1 MGVWNQVHIQL
12 AGVASGC
19 GVVLLAGLASGQ
31 RRSSVEEHNQQ
42 QEAGGHIDCGGHDC
56 RLKPAND
63 PELLSE
69 QLRQPSSDPLS
80 LLRAQQILTDAG
92 QAARIRMCRD
102 SSVSDTEV

>member
-1 MGVWNQVHIQL
+1 
-12 AGVASGC
+12 
-19 GVVLLAGLASGQ
+19 
-31 RRSSVEEHNQQ
+31 
-42 QEAGGHIDCGGHDC
+42 
-56 RLKPAND
+56 LKPAND